1 MVIGTRSR
9 QRVWF
14 AIEAKS
20 FELTVGG
27 VGRRQKYVITERSRD
42 VVAWIRFGEEG
53 VRTLLKGVEVCCK
66 EKVPENWRQDWKE
79 GKRVFK
85 LECGSNKAGR
95 FLQCMVR
102 DGEGKKHSIFF
113 SERKGFV
120 NRWSILAGKLK
131 EVGVKMSQ
139 EKEEKLL
146 SNFEISGGG
155 VRRLFA
161 LLPK

>member
-1 MVIGTRSR
+1 MGTRSR
-9 QRVWF
+9 KRVWF

-20 FELTVGG
+20 FELTVDG
-27 VGRRQKYVITERSRD
+27 VGRRQKYVITERSRA

-53 VRTLLKGVEVCCK
+53 VRTLVKGVEVCCK
-66 EKVPENWRQDWKE
+66 EKVPENRRQDWKE

-113 SERKGFV
+113 PEGKGLI
-120 NRWSILAGKLK
+120 NGWSILAGKLK
-131 EVGVKMSQ
+131 EVGVKMS
-139 EKEEKLL
+139 
-146 SNFEISGGG
+146 
-155 VRRLFA
+155 
-161 LLPK
+161 